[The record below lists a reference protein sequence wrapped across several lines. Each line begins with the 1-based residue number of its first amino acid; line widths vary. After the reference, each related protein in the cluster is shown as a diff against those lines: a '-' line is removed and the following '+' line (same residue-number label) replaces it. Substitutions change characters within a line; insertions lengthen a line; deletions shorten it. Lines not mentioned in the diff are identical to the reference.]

1 MSIKRKGYEK
11 DKRAAGDKGDKGL
24 GGGWA
29 MGGLW
34 RGETLVVLS
43 ETE

>member
-24 GGGWA
+24 GVD
-29 MGGLW
+29 GLW
-34 RGETLVVLS
+34 VVYGEERLWWC
-43 ETE
+43 